1 MYSELS
7 IFMGIWTVEYG
18 LMWKTHCH
26 KQLPNLGMVY
36 GIRFTNG
43 LTALM
48 RMYNDYN
55 FINDYTLYIYIYTCL
70 YGFPSISMILWGCT
84 WVKYKTYIR
93 WDVNP
98 FHSMVEL

>member
-26 KQLPNLGMVY
+26 KQLQNLGMVY

-55 FINDYTLYIYIYTCL
+55 TL
-70 YGFPSISMILWGCT
+70 
-84 WVKYKTYIR
+84 
-93 WDVNP
+93 
-98 FHSMVEL
+98 

>member
-1 MYSELS
+1 MYTYIHIYIYVFFDMYSEFS

-36 GIRFTNG
+36 GIRFTKG
-43 LTALM
+43 FTALM

-55 FINDYTLYIYIYTCL
+55 TL
-70 YGFPSISMILWGCT
+70 
-84 WVKYKTYIR
+84 
-93 WDVNP
+93 
-98 FHSMVEL
+98 

>member
-1 MYSELS
+1 MIKNMIVMGVYIYIYVFLDMYSELS

-55 FINDYTLYIYIYTCL
+55 TL
-70 YGFPSISMILWGCT
+70 
-84 WVKYKTYIR
+84 
-93 WDVNP
+93 
-98 FHSMVEL
+98 